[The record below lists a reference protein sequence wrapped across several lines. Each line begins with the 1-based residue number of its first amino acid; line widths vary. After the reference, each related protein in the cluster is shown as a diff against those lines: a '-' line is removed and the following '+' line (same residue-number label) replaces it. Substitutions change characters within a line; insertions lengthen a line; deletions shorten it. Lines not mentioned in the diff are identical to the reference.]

1 MKFAKLQDVHLQT
14 PKPNMV
20 LETENPLLASLE
32 IKQDDSQ
39 SVQLRMKT
47 SLKGS

>member
-1 MKFAKLQDVHLQT
+1 MKFAKLQDMHLQT
-14 PKPNMV
+14 PKPNTV

-32 IKQDDSQ
+32 IKQHDFQ